1 MSDAIDPQG
10 RFARCPR
17 CQWLD
22 GRGRQTCPQCGERWP
37 SRPSEPPPAISLAIE
52 PQRSAPLDVPLARIA
67 EARGRWELPRTRSSP
82 LTRALETS
90 HGRCVILAPDRSA
103 LCAALVE
110 AALEIA
116 LRRGSLALAAH
127 GSDALR
133 DALLATEL
141 RAARSCAD
149 APLFVSDASLALTAA
164 QRNAATQAP
173 FALLGV
179 ADAESAPSLREVHA
193 LYSVVAPERVRTER
207 WFCARFRG
215 AESLASSVD
224 DAALGALL
232 APRTLRVEP
241 ARPLAPPLAAL
252 DRWLRSAPRG

>member
-1 MSDAIDPQG
+1 
-10 RFARCPR
+10 
-17 CQWLD
+17 
-22 GRGRQTCPQCGERWP
+22 
-37 SRPSEPPPAISLAIE
+37 
-52 PQRSAPLDVPLARIA
+52 
-67 EARGRWELPRTRSSP
+67 
-82 LTRALETS
+82 
-90 HGRCVILAPDRSA
+90 VILAPDHSA

-116 LRRGSLALAAH
+116 LCRGSLALATH

-133 DALLATEL
+133 DALLARRL
-141 RAARSCAD
+141 RAARSIAD
-149 APLFVSDASLALTAA
+149 AQLFVSDESLALTAA
-164 QRNAATQAP
+164 QRHAATQTP

-179 ADAESAPSLREVHA
+179 AEIDSALSLRDVHA

-215 AESLASSVD
+215 AESAASFVD

-252 DRWLRSAPRG
+252 DRWLCSAPRG